1 VPVVAFGPPG
11 PSGEMN
17 EGKILWFL
25 KGKVSVDL
33 QMAILLIL
41 TMKFQINLNKENLK
55 TKKFILYSQAYK
67 D

>member
-33 QMAILLIL
+33 TNGYFAHFNNEISD
-41 TMKFQINLNKENLK
+41 KFKQRKFKNKKVYIIFSSL
-55 TKKFILYSQAYK
+55 
-67 D
+67 